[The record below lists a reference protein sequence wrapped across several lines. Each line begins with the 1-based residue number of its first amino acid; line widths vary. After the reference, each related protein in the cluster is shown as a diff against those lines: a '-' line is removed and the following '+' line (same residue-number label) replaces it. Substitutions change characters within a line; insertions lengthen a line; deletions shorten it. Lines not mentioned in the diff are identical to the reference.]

1 MKSSLLL
8 VGVLLLYMVLGA
20 VAVET
25 GLVEPTFEPESFA
38 PDSPAGG
45 GGFFETIVSAL
56 APLGWAFNAV
66 AALLTLASYQ
76 ADVPAAVNTI
86 LFVPLGL
93 VLVITVIKLVRGT
106 SN

>member
-8 VGVLLLYMVLGA
+8 VAVLLLYMVLGA

-25 GLVEPTFEPESFA
+25 GLVEPSFTPDTLSPESPSTSGNWLSNLLA
-38 PDSPAGG
+38 
-45 GGFFETIVSAL
+45 AL

-93 VLVITVIKLVRGT
+93 VLVITVIKMVRGT

>member
-1 MKSSLLL
+1 MKSSFIL
-8 VGVLLLYMVLGA
+8 VAVLLLYMVLGA

-25 GLVEPTFEPESFA
+25 GLVEPTFVPEELA
-38 PDSPAGG
+38 PDSPSGS
-45 GGFFETIVSAL
+45 GGFWETITGAL

-66 AALLTLASYQ
+66 AALITLASYQ

-93 VLVITVIKLVRGT
+93 VLIITVIKLARGT

>member
-8 VGVLLLYMVLGA
+8 VAVLLLYMVLGA

-25 GLVEPTFEPESFA
+25 GLVEPSFVPEQLT
-38 PDSPAGG
+38 PDSPASSGG
-45 GGFFETIVSAL
+45 IWATITSAL

-66 AALLTLASYQ
+66 SALLTLASYQ
-76 ADVPAAVNTI
+76 ADVPPAVNTI

-93 VLVITVIKLVRGT
+93 VLVITVIKLARGT

>member
-1 MKSSLLL
+1 MKSSLIF
-8 VGVLLLYMVLGA
+8 VAVLLLYMVLGA

-25 GLVEPTFEPESFA
+25 GLVEPQFTPQDFA
-38 PDSPAGG
+38 PDSPSGG
-45 GGFFETIVSAL
+45 GSFWDKLSSAL